1 MDTLPR
7 AVAGACKIIGLVQEP
22 RGSLSSLAEFAA
34 HGGKFSFFI
43 GKLFGNC
50 GFRTAQL
57 IAHAAWIAA
66 EIPQDLHRQ
75 IRGIG
80 AESPV
85 FCEAK
90 NAHIFLNFDIALPYV
105 WRLNSYKV

>member
-1 MDTLPR
+1 MGRKKNHRGCLTQEAR
-7 AVAGACKIIGLVQEP
+7 GAQG
-22 RGSLSSLAEFAA
+22 
-34 HGGKFSFFI
+34 
-43 GKLFGNC
+43 
-50 GFRTAQL
+50 
-57 IAHAAWIAA
+57 IAA

-90 NAHIFLNFDIALPYV
+90 NVHMRFGKGSLVIKKMLN
-105 WRLNSYKV
+105 RLLRPTG